1 MYLFLHITITKSY
14 ELNPAVIYTK
24 ITNNNG
30 KRDSGTRV
38 LL

>member
-1 MYLFLHITITKSY
+1 MYLFLQITITKSY

-24 ITNNNG
+24 ITNNG